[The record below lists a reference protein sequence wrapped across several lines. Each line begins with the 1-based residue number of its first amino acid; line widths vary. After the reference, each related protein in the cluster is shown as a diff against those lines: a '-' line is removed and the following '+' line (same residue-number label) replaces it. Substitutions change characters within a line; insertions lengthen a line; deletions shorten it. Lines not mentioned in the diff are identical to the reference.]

1 MYNKTLINYDL
12 GCIYKLDADQ
22 DLMYAPLKWGTNE
35 PARDYDYVDHMA
47 LLGEEEYILDSI
59 NRSENQLRV
68 LNGLSEIKM

>member
-12 GCIYKLDADQ
+12 GCIYKLDDEQ

-35 PARDYDYVDHMA
+35 PARDYDYVDHLS

-59 NRSENQLRV
+59 NRSENQLRK

>member
-35 PARDYDYVDHMA
+35 PARDYDYVDHLS

-59 NRSENQLRV
+59 NRSENQLRK